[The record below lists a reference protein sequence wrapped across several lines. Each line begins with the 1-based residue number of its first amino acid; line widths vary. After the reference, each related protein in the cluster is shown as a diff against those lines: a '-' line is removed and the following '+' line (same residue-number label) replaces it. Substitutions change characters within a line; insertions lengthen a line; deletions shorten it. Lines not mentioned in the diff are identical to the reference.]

1 MLRKPEEAEE
11 TDGGFHFPKKK
22 KPKGETAASSVS
34 KENLAVARGWLST
47 SDKYD
52 LLVNGA
58 VITAFS
64 ALFLDDLAMLRSSL
78 RIVQAGTEVAE
89 VKGKDLIPAHGLAM
103 SRLLET
109 SLFPTEEL
117 TYEQAIAYLRKE
129 AITLSPTVP
138 RGYVLVTYKKIPLGF
153 VKNIGNRAN
162 NLYPQEWRIRSGYLP
177 EDIRTL

>member
-1 MLRKPEEAEE
+1 
-11 TDGGFHFPKKK
+11 
-22 KPKGETAASSVS
+22 
-34 KENLAVARGWLST
+34 
-47 SDKYD
+47 
-52 LLVNGA
+52 
-58 VITAFS
+58 
-64 ALFLDDLAMLRSSL
+64 MLRSSL

-129 AITLSPTVP
+129 AITLSPSIP
-138 RGYVLVTYKKIPLGF
+138 RGYVLVTYKKTPLGF

-162 NLYPQEWRIRSGYLP
+162 NLYPQEWRIRSGYCP
-177 EDIRTL
+177 RTYGHYDSSLNIHTNKLINENKLLSSFGLAGCF

>member
-1 MLRKPEEAEE
+1 M
-11 TDGGFHFPKKK
+11 T
-22 KPKGETAASSVS
+22 
-34 KENLAVARGWLST
+34 T

-58 VITAFS
+58 VITAFP

-138 RGYVLVTYKKIPLGF
+138 RGYVLVTYKKTPLGF
-153 VKNIGNRAN
+153 VKNIGDRAN

-177 EDIRTL
+177 EDIRTLL